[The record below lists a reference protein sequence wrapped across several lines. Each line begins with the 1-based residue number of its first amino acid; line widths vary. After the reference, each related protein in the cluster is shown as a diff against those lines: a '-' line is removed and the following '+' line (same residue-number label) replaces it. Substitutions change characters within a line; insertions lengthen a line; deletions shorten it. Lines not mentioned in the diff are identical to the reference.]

1 MGPQQFYLSSLNS
14 RLSPSSLLAI
24 VWLASISL
32 DHIYQQNSTRVDLS
46 NLFRVYL
53 YKLLQSLLPCRM
65 LLATPSLITTILML
79 LLTRDN
85 GGVVGALPM
94 DVAGV
99 YGTGILFG
107 GAEHVPY
114 PNPPTRGWARSRIAI
129 FQREYC
135 PSSFPRLSTHIAYCI
150 VADEPVNVYVDHLEN
165 GLPTERSRLIVGD
178 YKQPQKH
185 FEYRAHRPSPDSVSL
200 VVDLYNPRKPNIP
213 LLALP
218 HVPDSSQPGE
228 FTHMGQIF
236 LTPNQNSQYLYIKG
250 GGDLLTRI
258 GTREDDTTMVP
269 VLVELSNRGY
279 IQAALRLLFSP
290 AFQDYDSEDIQGQRS
305 IKGPCNIDALQTIF
319 SYRARDYHELVMDY
333 NPRAPGFTQ
342 GLAAQGGAA
351 AHDEA
356 AVHGEAEVHDEG
368 GLHGEAG
375 AHPGEVHGEAGAH
388 DEAGVHVHAG
398 AHPGEAGVHP
408 GEAGAHVEAGAHPEE
423 AGPHLEEAG
432 VHGEAGAHT
441 GAVGAHIERG
451 VHLGRSRSTSG
462 SSRST

>member
-1 MGPQQFYLSSLNS
+1 
-14 RLSPSSLLAI
+14 
-24 VWLASISL
+24 
-32 DHIYQQNSTRVDLS
+32 
-46 NLFRVYL
+46 
-53 YKLLQSLLPCRM
+53 M

-79 LLTRDN
+79 LLTRGN

-94 DVAGV
+94 DGAGV
-99 YGTGILFG
+99 YGTGIPFG

-114 PNPPTRGWARSRIAI
+114 PNPPTRGWVRSRIAI
-129 FQREYC
+129 FQ
-135 PSSFPRLSTHIAYCI
+135 P
-150 VADEPVNVYVDHLEN
+150 DELVNVYVDYLEN

-236 LTPNQNSQYLYIKG
+236 LTPNQNNQYLYIRG

-290 AFQDYDSEDIQGQRS
+290 AFQDYDSEDLQGQRS

-342 GLAAQGGAA
+342 GLAAQGGAG

-375 AHPGEVHGEAGAH
+375 AHLEEAEVHGEAGAH

-441 GAVGAHIERG
+441 GAVGAHIEGG

>member
-1 MGPQQFYLSSLNS
+1 MQC
-14 RLSPSSLLAI
+14 SLLSWNYGPPVVLSLFIEFETLTFIFAGKEDAFTATS
-24 VWLASISL
+24 LACL

-46 NLFRVYL
+46 NLLRIYL
-53 YKLLQSLLPCRM
+53 YNLLQSLLPCRM

-79 LLTRDN
+79 LLTRGN

-99 YGTGILFG
+99 YGTGIPFG

-114 PNPPTRGWARSRIAI
+114 PNPPTRGWVRSRIAI
-129 FQREYC
+129 FQ
-135 PSSFPRLSTHIAYCI
+135 P
-150 VADEPVNVYVDHLEN
+150 DEPVNVYVDYLEN

-236 LTPNQNSQYLYIKG
+236 LTPNQNSQYLYMKG

-290 AFQDYDSEDIQGQRS
+290 AFQDYDSEDLQGQRDWQH
-305 IKGPCNIDALQTIF
+305 KGMTERQSMVKQKSMMKEDSTEKP
-319 SYRARDYHELVMDY
+319 ELILEKST
-333 NPRAPGFTQ
+333 AK
-342 GLAAQGGAA
+342 
-351 AHDEA
+351 
-356 AVHGEAEVHDEG
+356 
-368 GLHGEAG
+368 
-375 AHPGEVHGEAGAH
+375 
-388 DEAGVHVHAG
+388 
-398 AHPGEAGVHP
+398 
-408 GEAGAHVEAGAHPEE
+408 PELMTKQE
-423 AGPHLEEAG
+423 
-432 VHGEAGAHT
+432 
-441 GAVGAHIERG
+441 
-451 VHLGRSRSTSG
+451 STSMPELILEKQEFIREKQESTSRQEPILKKPDPTWKKQEFMARREPIG
-462 SSRST
+462 SSRSPHRRRSPSWKKQEHIREQQEYMAK